1 MSVALDRKIVLIL
14 RPTRLDDLV
23 TRFNT
28 VQQAQFYVEH
38 LGADFSDYLIEHL
51 QYRAA
56 VERAEDAL
64 RVFGRVQRL
73 ERRYVPNFVF
83 GADEGVVVLGQD
95 GLVANTLKYL
105 DGQRV
110 VAINPDP
117 ARWNGVLLP
126 FTIDD
131 LPRIMA
137 EETKRRRPVK
147 LVTMAEAT
155 LNTGQTLHA
164 VNDFFIGQR
173 THVSAR
179 YRISVDG
186 QEERQSSSGIIVST
200 GLGSTGWL
208 KSVYAGWATAT
219 RCLLGHDVGEVG
231 DGSFAWDDRSL
242 RYFVREPYPSRT
254 TQAGLVIGTI
264 AEAGE
269 MRVTS
274 EMPDNGVVFSDGI
287 EADCLEFNS
296 GTEATIAVAKK
307 QGVLVIRRSRI
318 KASPTTV
325 SSIRVLKKQSAAREI
340 LFPPRGK
347 TPEARGG

>member
-1 MSVALDRKIVLIL
+1 MTGAADRKIVLIV

-38 LGADFSDYLIEHL
+38 LGADFSDYLIEHKH
-51 QYRAA
+51 YRAA
-56 VERAEDAL
+56 VHRAEDVL
-64 RVFGRVQRL
+64 REFGRVQRL
-73 ERRYVPNFVF
+73 ERRYVSNFVF
-83 GADEGVVVLGQD
+83 GADDGVVVLGQD

-110 VAINPDP
+110 IGINPDP

-126 FTIDD
+126 FTIED
-131 LPRIMA
+131 LPRIME
-137 EETKRRRPVK
+137 EETKRQRPVK
-147 LVTMAEAT
+147 LVTMAKAT

-173 THVSAR
+173 SHVSAR
-179 YRISVDG
+179 YQISVGG

-219 RCLLGHDVGEVG
+219 RCLLGSDVVPVG
-231 DGSFAWDDRSL
+231 DGSFPWDARYL
-242 RYFVREPYPSRT
+242 HYFVREPYPSRT
-254 TQAGLVIGTI
+254 TQADLVIGRI
-264 AEAGE
+264 AEGGR

-296 GTEATIAVAKK
+296 GTEATIGVAEK
-307 QGVLVIRRSRI
+307 QGILVM
-318 KASPTTV
+318 
-325 SSIRVLKKQSAAREI
+325 
-340 LFPPRGK
+340 
-347 TPEARGG
+347 

>member
-1 MSVALDRKIVLIL
+1 VTVASDRKIVLIV

-38 LGADFSDYLIEHL
+38 LGADFSDYLIEHKH
-51 QYRAA
+51 YRAA
-56 VERAEDAL
+56 VQRAEEVL
-64 RVFGRVQRL
+64 REFGRVQRL

-83 GADEGVVVLGQD
+83 GADDGVVVLGQD

-126 FTIDD
+126 FTLND

-137 EETKRRRPVK
+137 EETRRQRPVK
-147 LVTMAEAT
+147 VVTMAKAT
-155 LNTGQTLHA
+155 LNTGQSLHA
-164 VNDFFIGQR
+164 VNDLFIGQR
-173 THVSAR
+173 SHVSAR
-179 YRISVDG
+179 YQISVDG

-219 RCLLGHDVGEVG
+219 RCLLGRDVAPVG
-231 DGSFAWDDRSL
+231 DGSFPWDARYL
-242 RYFVREPYPSRT
+242 HYFVREPYPSRT
-254 TQAGLVIGTI
+254 TQARLVIGKI
-264 AEAGE
+264 AEGGR
-269 MRVTS
+269 MRVIS

-287 EADCLEFNS
+287 EADYLEFNS
-296 GTEATIAVAKK
+296 GTEATIGVAEK
-307 QGVLVIRRSRI
+307 QGVLV
-318 KASPTTV
+318 
-325 SSIRVLKKQSAAREI
+325 L
-340 LFPPRGK
+340 
-347 TPEARGG
+347 

>member
-1 MSVALDRKIVLIL
+1 VTVAPDRKIVLIV

-38 LGADFSDYLIEHL
+38 LGADFSDYLIEHKH
-51 QYRAA
+51 YRAA
-56 VERAEDAL
+56 VQRAEEVL
-64 RVFGRVQRL
+64 REFGRVQRL

-83 GADEGVVVLGQD
+83 GAEDGVVVLGQD

-126 FTIDD
+126 FTLND

-137 EETKRRRPVK
+137 EETRRQRPVK
-147 LVTMAEAT
+147 LVTMAKAT
-155 LNTGQTLHA
+155 LNTGQSLHA
-164 VNDFFIGQR
+164 VNDLFVGQR
-173 THVSAR
+173 SHVSAH
-179 YRISVDG
+179 YQISVEG

-219 RCLLGHDVGEVG
+219 RCLLGRDVAPVG
-231 DGSFAWDDRSL
+231 DGSFPWDARYL
-242 RYFVREPYPSRT
+242 HYFVREPYPSHT
-254 TQAGLVIGTI
+254 TQARLVIGKI
-264 AEAGE
+264 AEGGR
-269 MRVTS
+269 MRVIS
-274 EMPDNGVVFSDGI
+274 EMPGNGVVFSDGI
-287 EADCLEFNS
+287 EADYLEFNS
-296 GTEATIAVAKK
+296 GTEATIGVAEK
-307 QGVLVIRRSRI
+307 QGILVL
-318 KASPTTV
+318 
-325 SSIRVLKKQSAAREI
+325 
-340 LFPPRGK
+340 
-347 TPEARGG
+347 

>member
-1 MSVALDRKIVLIL
+1 MTGAADRKIVLIV

-38 LGADFSDYLIEHL
+38 LGADFSDYLIEHKH
-51 QYRAA
+51 YRLA
-56 VERAEDAL
+56 VQRAEDVL
-64 RVFGRVQRL
+64 REFGRVQRL

-83 GADEGVVVLGQD
+83 GADDGVVVLGQD

-126 FTIDD
+126 FTIND

-137 EETKRRRPVK
+137 EETSGRRPVK
-147 LVTMAEAT
+147 LVTMAKAT

-164 VNDFFIGQR
+164 VNDVFIGQR
-173 THVSAR
+173 SHVSAR
-179 YRISVDG
+179 YQISVDG
-186 QEERQSSSGIIVST
+186 EVERQSSSGIIVST

-208 KSVYAGWATAT
+208 KSVYAGWATTT
-219 RCLLGHDVGEVG
+219 RCLLGGDVAPVG
-231 DGSFAWDDRSL
+231 DGSFPWDASYL
-242 RYFVREPYPSRT
+242 HYFVRETYPSRT
-254 TQAGLVIGTI
+254 TQAGLVIGKI
-264 AEAGE
+264 AEGAR
-269 MRVTS
+269 MCVIS

-287 EADCLEFNS
+287 EADYLEFNS
-296 GTEATIAVAKK
+296 GTEATIGIGKK
-307 QGVLVIRRSRI
+307 QGILVL
-318 KASPTTV
+318 
-325 SSIRVLKKQSAAREI
+325 
-340 LFPPRGK
+340 
-347 TPEARGG
+347 

>member
-1 MSVALDRKIVLIL
+1 MTGTTDRKIVLIV

-38 LGADFSDYLIEHL
+38 LGADFSDYLIEHKH
-51 QYRAA
+51 YRAA
-56 VERAEDAL
+56 VHRAEDVL
-64 RVFGRVQRL
+64 REFGRVQRL

-83 GADEGVVVLGQD
+83 GADDGVVVLGQD

-110 VAINPDP
+110 IGINPDP

-131 LPRIMA
+131 LPRIME
-137 EETKRRRPVK
+137 EETKRQRPVK
-147 LVTMAEAT
+147 LVTMAKAT

-173 THVSAR
+173 SHVSAR

-219 RCLLGHDVGEVG
+219 RCLLGGDVAPVG
-231 DGSFAWDDRSL
+231 DGSFPWDARYL
-242 RYFVREPYPSRT
+242 HYFVREPYPSRT
-254 TQAGLVIGTI
+254 TQADLVIGKI
-264 AEAGE
+264 AEGGR

-296 GTEATIAVAKK
+296 GTEARIGVAEK
-307 QGVLVIRRSRI
+307 QGILVM
-318 KASPTTV
+318 
-325 SSIRVLKKQSAAREI
+325 
-340 LFPPRGK
+340 
-347 TPEARGG
+347 

>member
-1 MSVALDRKIVLIL
+1 MTGAPDRKIVLIV

-23 TRFNT
+23 ARFNT

-38 LGADFSDYLIEHL
+38 LGADFSDYLIEHKH
-51 QYRAA
+51 YRSA
-56 VERAEDAL
+56 VQRAEDVL
-64 RVFGRVQRL
+64 REFGRVQRL
-73 ERRYVPNFVF
+73 ERRYVPNFLF
-83 GADEGVVVLGQD
+83 GAEDGVVVLGQD

-126 FTIDD
+126 FTIKD
-131 LPRIMA
+131 LPRVMA
-137 EETKRRRPVK
+137 EEATRRRPVK
-147 LVTMAEAT
+147 LVTMAKAT

-173 THVSAR
+173 SHVSAR
-179 YRISVDG
+179 YQISVGG

-219 RCLLGHDVGEVG
+219 RCLLGRDVAPIG
-231 DGSFAWDDRSL
+231 DGSFPWDAPYL
-242 RYFVREPYPSRT
+242 HYFVREPYPGLT
-254 TQAGLVIGTI
+254 TQAGLVIGKI
-264 AEAGE
+264 AEGGR
-269 MRVTS
+269 MRVIS

-287 EADCLEFNS
+287 EADYLEFNS
-296 GTEATIAVAKK
+296 GTEATIGVAEK
-307 QGVLVIRRSRI
+307 QGVLV
-318 KASPTTV
+318 
-325 SSIRVLKKQSAAREI
+325 L
-340 LFPPRGK
+340 
-347 TPEARGG
+347 

>member
-1 MSVALDRKIVLIL
+1 MTVAPDRKIVLIV
-14 RPTRLDDLV
+14 RPTRLDELV

-38 LGADFSDYLIEHL
+38 LGADFSDYLIEHKH
-51 QYRAA
+51 YRAA
-56 VERAEDAL
+56 VERAENVL
-64 RVFGRVQRL
+64 REFGRVQRL

-83 GADEGVVVLGQD
+83 GAEDAVVVLGQD
-95 GLVANTLKYL
+95 GLVANALKYL

-117 ARWNGVLLP
+117 ARWDGVLLP

-131 LPRIMA
+131 LQGIMA
-137 EETKRRRPVK
+137 EETTRERPVK

-179 YRISVDG
+179 YQISVGG
-186 QEERQSSSGIIVST
+186 QQERQSSSGIIVST

-219 RCLLGHDVGEVG
+219 RCLLGRDVAPVG
-231 DGSFAWDDRSL
+231 DGSFPWDARHL
-242 RYFVREPYPSRT
+242 HYFVREPYPSRT
-254 TQAGLVIGTI
+254 TQARLVIGKI
-264 AEAGE
+264 AEGGR
-269 MRVTS
+269 MRVIS

-287 EADCLEFNS
+287 EADYLAFNS
-296 GTEATIAVAKK
+296 GTEATIGVAKK
-307 QGVLVIRRSRI
+307 QGVLV
-318 KASPTTV
+318 
-325 SSIRVLKKQSAAREI
+325 L
-340 LFPPRGK
+340 
-347 TPEARGG
+347 

>member
-1 MSVALDRKIVLIL
+1 MTVAPDRKIVLIV
-14 RPTRLDDLV
+14 RPTRLDELV

-38 LGADFSDYLIEHL
+38 LGADFSDYLIEHK

-56 VERAEDAL
+56 VQRAEEVL
-64 RVFGRVQRL
+64 REFGRVQRL

-83 GADEGVVVLGQD
+83 GAEDAVVVLGQD
-95 GLVANTLKYL
+95 GLVANALKYL

-117 ARWNGVLLP
+117 ARWDGVLLP

-131 LPRIMA
+131 LQGIMA
-137 EETKRRRPVK
+137 EETTRQRPVK

-155 LNTGQTLHA
+155 LNTGQILHA

-179 YRISVDG
+179 YQISVGG
-186 QEERQSSSGIIVST
+186 QQERQSSSGIIVST

-219 RCLLGHDVGEVG
+219 RCLLGRDVAPVG
-231 DGSFAWDDRSL
+231 DGSFPWDARHL
-242 RYFVREPYPSRT
+242 HYFVREPYPSRT
-254 TQAGLVIGTI
+254 TQARLVIGKI
-264 AEAGE
+264 AEGGR
-269 MRVTS
+269 MRVIS

-287 EADCLEFNS
+287 EADYLAFNS
-296 GTEATIAVAKK
+296 GTEATIGVAKK
-307 QGVLVIRRSRI
+307 QGVLV
-318 KASPTTV
+318 
-325 SSIRVLKKQSAAREI
+325 L
-340 LFPPRGK
+340 
-347 TPEARGG
+347 

>member
-1 MSVALDRKIVLIL
+1 VTVAPDRKIVLIV
-14 RPTRLDDLV
+14 RPTRLDELV

-38 LGADFSDYLIEHL
+38 LGADFSDYLIEHKH
-51 QYRAA
+51 YRAA
-56 VERAEDAL
+56 VERAENVL
-64 RVFGRVQRL
+64 REFGRVQRL

-83 GADEGVVVLGQD
+83 GAEDAVVVLGQD
-95 GLVANTLKYL
+95 GLVANALKYL

-117 ARWNGVLLP
+117 ARWDGVLLP

-131 LPRIMA
+131 LQGIMA
-137 EETKRRRPVK
+137 EETTRQRPVK

-173 THVSAR
+173 SHVSAR
-179 YRISVDG
+179 YQISVGG

-219 RCLLGHDVGEVG
+219 HCLLGRDVTPVG
-231 DGSFAWDDRSL
+231 DGSFPWDARHL
-242 RYFVREPYPSRT
+242 HYFVREPYPSRT
-254 TQAGLVIGTI
+254 TRARLVIGKI
-264 AEAGE
+264 AEGGR
-269 MRVTS
+269 MRVIS

-287 EADCLEFNS
+287 EADYLAFNS
-296 GTEATIAVAKK
+296 GTEATIGVAKK
-307 QGVLVIRRSRI
+307 QGVLV
-318 KASPTTV
+318 
-325 SSIRVLKKQSAAREI
+325 L
-340 LFPPRGK
+340 
-347 TPEARGG
+347 

>member
-1 MSVALDRKIVLIL
+1 MTVAPDKKIVLIV

-23 TRFNT
+23 IRFNT

-38 LGADFSDYLIEHL
+38 LGADFSDYLIEHKH
-51 QYRAA
+51 YRAA
-56 VERAEDAL
+56 VYRAEDVL
-64 RVFGRVQRL
+64 REFGRVQRL
-73 ERRYVPNFVF
+73 ERRYTPNFVF
-83 GADEGVVVLGQD
+83 GAEDSVVVLGQD

-117 ARWNGVLLP
+117 ARWDGMLLP
-126 FTIDD
+126 FTIND
-131 LPRIMA
+131 LRRIMA

-147 LVTMAEAT
+147 LVTMAKAT

-179 YRISVDG
+179 YRISVGG

-208 KSVYAGWATAT
+208 KSIYAGWATAT
-219 RCLLGHDVGEVG
+219 HCLLGGDVAPVG
-231 DGSFAWDDRSL
+231 DGSFPWDARYL
-242 RYFVREPYPSRT
+242 HYFVREPYPSRT
-254 TQAGLVIGTI
+254 TQAGLVIGKI
-264 AEAGE
+264 AEGGQ
-269 MRVTS
+269 MCVTS

-287 EADCLEFNS
+287 EADYLAFNS
-296 GTEATIAVAKK
+296 GTEATIGVAEK
-307 QGVLVIRRSRI
+307 QGILVL
-318 KASPTTV
+318 
-325 SSIRVLKKQSAAREI
+325 
-340 LFPPRGK
+340 
-347 TPEARGG
+347 

>member
-1 MSVALDRKIVLIL
+1 MTVAPDRKIVLIV

-23 TRFNT
+23 ARFNT

-38 LGADFSDYLIEHL
+38 LGADFSDYLIEHKH
-51 QYRAA
+51 YRAA
-56 VERAEDAL
+56 VQRAEDVL
-64 RVFGRVQRL
+64 REFGRVQRL

-83 GADEGVVVLGQD
+83 GAEDGVVVLGQD

-117 ARWNGVLLP
+117 ARWDGVLLP

-131 LPRIMA
+131 LRRIMA
-137 EETKRRRPVK
+137 EETTRQRPVK
-147 LVTMAEAT
+147 LVTMAKAT

-173 THVSAR
+173 SHVSAR
-179 YRISVDG
+179 YQISVG
-186 QEERQSSSGIIVST
+186 GEEERQSSSGIIVST

-219 RCLLGHDVGEVG
+219 HCLLGRDVARLG
-231 DGSFAWDDRSL
+231 DGSFPWDARYL
-242 RYFVREPYPSRT
+242 HYFVREPYPSRT
-254 TQAGLVIGTI
+254 TQARLVIGKI
-264 AEAGE
+264 AEGGR
-269 MRVTS
+269 MRVIS

-287 EADCLEFNS
+287 EADYLAFNS
-296 GTEATIAVAKK
+296 GTEATIGVAEK
-307 QGVLVIRRSRI
+307 QGTLVL
-318 KASPTTV
+318 
-325 SSIRVLKKQSAAREI
+325 
-340 LFPPRGK
+340 
-347 TPEARGG
+347 

>member
-1 MSVALDRKIVLIL
+1 MTGSPDRKIVLIV

-38 LGADFSDYLIEHL
+38 LGADFSDYLVEHKH
-51 QYRAA
+51 YRAA
-56 VERAEDAL
+56 VHRAEDVL
-64 RVFGRVQRL
+64 REFGRVQRL

-83 GADEGVVVLGQD
+83 GADDGVVVLGQD

-126 FTIDD
+126 FTIND
-131 LPRIMA
+131 LPRIME
-137 EETKRRRPVK
+137 EETKRQRPVK
-147 LVTMAEAT
+147 LVTMAKAT

-164 VNDFFIGQR
+164 VNDVFIGQR
-173 THVSAR
+173 SHVSAR

-208 KSVYAGWATAT
+208 KSVYAGWTTAT
-219 RCLLGHDVGEVG
+219 RCLLGGDVVPVG
-231 DGSFAWDDRSL
+231 DGSFPWDAHYL
-242 RYFVREPYPSRT
+242 HYFVREPYPSRT
-254 TQAGLVIGTI
+254 TRADLVIGKI
-264 AEAGE
+264 AEGGR

-296 GTEATIAVAKK
+296 GTEATIGVAEK
-307 QGVLVIRRSRI
+307 QGILVM
-318 KASPTTV
+318 
-325 SSIRVLKKQSAAREI
+325 
-340 LFPPRGK
+340 
-347 TPEARGG
+347 

>member
-1 MSVALDRKIVLIL
+1 VTVAPDRKIVLIV

-23 TRFNT
+23 ARFNT

-38 LGADFSDYLIEHL
+38 LGADFSDYLIEHKH
-51 QYRAA
+51 YRAA
-56 VERAEDAL
+56 VQRAEDVL
-64 RVFGRVQRL
+64 REFGRAQRL

-83 GADEGVVVLGQD
+83 GAEDVVVVLGQD

-117 ARWNGVLLP
+117 ARWDGVLLP

-131 LPRIMA
+131 LRRIMA
-137 EETKRRRPVK
+137 DEATRQRPVK
-147 LVTMAEAT
+147 LVTMAKAT
-155 LNTGQTLHA
+155 LNTGQTLYA

-173 THVSAR
+173 SHVSAR
-179 YRISVDG
+179 YQIFVGG

-219 RCLLGHDVGEVG
+219 RCLLGRDVAPVG
-231 DGSFAWDDRSL
+231 DGSFPWDARYL
-242 RYFVREPYPSRT
+242 HYFVREPYPSRT
-254 TQAGLVIGTI
+254 TQAHLVIGKI
-264 AEAGE
+264 AEGGR
-269 MRVTS
+269 MRVIS

-287 EADCLEFNS
+287 EADYLEFNS
-296 GTEATIAVAKK
+296 GTEATIGVAEK
-307 QGVLVIRRSRI
+307 QGILVL
-318 KASPTTV
+318 
-325 SSIRVLKKQSAAREI
+325 
-340 LFPPRGK
+340 
-347 TPEARGG
+347 